1 MPKASPTR
9 PRVIAIS
16 NNKGGV
22 AKTTTAINLAGAL
35 LLRKKRVLVI
45 DLDPQANASTA
56 LDILITADSLGTKSL
71 LQDDQC
77 SITDCTYDKGPFLDV
92 IPAHRSL
99 VDIQHHLLINPAGRV
114 RLRDKLRQGA
124 RRYDYVLLDCP
135 PDVGSLT
142 QSALVAAHEVLIP
155 VDVGYFSVDGLANM
169 LDLLEQVRKALN
181 PELALLGILVTKYDT
196 RTTLSQNTLEA
207 LRAEGLP
214 VLTPPIRICV
224 EIIRAQQQRVPV
236 SFLERR
242 EDDVPPNNAA
252 EDYERLAEV
261 LLPIQ
266 ERTRAGKRAPKVV
279 RLRQ

>member
-124 RRYDYVLLDCP
+124 KRYDYVLLDCP

-142 QSALVAAHEVLIP
+142 QSALVAAHEVIIP

-181 PELALLGILVTKYDT
+181 PDLVLLGILVTKYDT

-266 ERTRAGKRAPKVV
+266 EQTRARKREPNVV

>member
-77 SITDCTYDKGPFLDV
+77 SIADCTYDKGSFLDV

-142 QSALVAAHEVLIP
+142 QSALVAAHEVIIP

-181 PELALLGILVTKYDT
+181 PDLALLGILVTKYDT

-266 ERTRAGKRAPKVV
+266 EQTRVRKREPNVV

>member
-22 AKTTTAINLAGAL
+22 GKTTTAINLAGAL
-35 LLRKKRVLVI
+35 LLREKRVLVI

-56 LDILITADSLGTKSL
+56 LDILITADSLGTKPL

-77 SITDCTYDKGPFLDV
+77 SIVDCTYDKGPLLDV

-124 RRYDYVLLDCP
+124 KRYDYVLLDCP

-142 QSALVAAHEVLIP
+142 QSALVAAHEVIIP

-181 PELALLGILVTKYDT
+181 PDLALLGILVTKYDT

-261 LLPIQ
+261 ILPIQ
-266 ERTRAGKRAPKVV
+266 ERTRVRKREPNVV

>member
-22 AKTTTAINLAGAL
+22 AKTTTTINLAGAL

-142 QSALVAAHEVLIP
+142 QSALVAAHEVIIP

-181 PELALLGILVTKYDT
+181 PDLALLGILVTKYDT

-266 ERTRAGKRAPKVV
+266 ERTRVRKREPNVV